1 MIKTIALVS
10 APTVLYV
17 LVSLIVQAMAQAAP

>member
-10 APTVLYV
+10 APTLAYV
-17 LVSLIVQAMAQAAP
+17 LITLVVQALAAGL

>member
-10 APTVLYV
+10 APTLLYV
-17 LVSLIVQAMAQAAP
+17 LVSLIVQAMANAH